1 VKASI
6 ALVVVAAGAL
16 CAPAFAGP
24 ISYSFTNGGRSA
36 SVTFS
41 MSGSDLV
48 VDLSNTSLSDALVP
62 TDILTGVFFEMVG
75 NPLLGTVSAK
85 VPLGHAVYDGGTGTD
100 ITPGDRV
107 VGGEWAYKNSIVAVP
122 PNNEGISSSG
132 LTIFGSGDLFPGPDL
147 EPPAAPDGIQYGITT
162 AGDNL
167 LTGNTGISNTGL
179 IKSAVQFTLSG
190 FVGEPDAIIASVYF
204 QYGTALDEPGF
215 TPGDTPEPSSLVLLA
230 MGLGGLIACRKRAR
244 RGRIN

>member
-1 VKASI
+1 MKASI

-62 TDILTGVFFEMVG
+62 TDILTGVFFEIVG
-75 NPLLGTVSAK
+75 NPLLGTISAK
-85 VPLGHAVYDGGTGTD
+85 VPVGNEVYDGGTNTI

-147 EPPAAPDGIQYGITT
+147 EPPPSPDGVQYGITT

-167 LTGNTGISNTGL
+167 LTGNGGITGTGL
-179 IKSAVQFTLSG
+179 IKSAVQFKLSG
-190 FVGEPDAIIASVYF
+190 FVGEPDALIAGAYF
-204 QYGTALDEPGF
+204 QYGTSLDEPGF
-215 TPGDTPEPSSLVLLA
+215 QGGDIPEPTSVALLA
-230 MGLGGLIACRKRAR
+230 IGMATIVACRR
-244 RGRIN
+244 RFKTK

>member
-1 VKASI
+1 MKASI
-6 ALVVVAAGAL
+6 AFVVVAAGAL

-24 ISYSFTNGGRSA
+24 ITYNFSNGGRSA

-62 TDILTGVFFEMVG
+62 TDILTGVFFEIVG
-75 NPLLGTVSAK
+75 NPLLGTISAK
-85 VPLGHAVYDGGTGTD
+85 VNAPNEVYDGGSNTI
-100 ITPGDRV
+100 ITPGDRI

-122 PNNEGISSSG
+122 PNNEGISSAG
-132 LTIFGSGDLFPGPDL
+132 LTIFGPGDLFPGPDL
-147 EPPAAPDGIQYGITT
+147 EPPPSPDGVQYGITT

-167 LTGNTGISNTGL
+167 LTGNAGISNTGL
-179 IKSAVQFTLSG
+179 IKSAVQFKLSG
-190 FVGEPDAIIASVYF
+190 FVGEPDAMIAGAFF

-215 TPGDTPEPSSLVLLA
+215 QGGDIPEPSSLALLA
-230 MGLGGLIACRKRAR
+230 IGMAAVACRR
-244 RGRIN
+244 RFKKK